1 MNKLRQNEVMQ
12 ELSIEEKENV
22 TGGAIGVVGGIL
34 LSAAIAMVVDQW
46 PDIKQGAIDAWNGK

>member
-12 ELSIEEKENV
+12 ELSIEDKENV

-46 PDIKQGAIDAWNGK
+46 PDIKQGAIDAWNSK

>member
-1 MNKLRQNEVMQ
+1 MHKFRQNEIMQ

-22 TGGAIGVVGGIL
+22 AGGLGVIGGIV

>member
-12 ELSIEEKENV
+12 ELSIEDKENV